1 MNKVSI
7 INMLRKTLST
17 TLILMAIVSLSAC
30 SSLSKIRGALTD
42 DGGVNY
48 QNNQAI
54 KKLEVPPDLTQP
66 EFDKS
71 FELPTGGVISAVSLN
86 NGTAIQQA
94 GTANSSGSN
103 VGVVRRGDLSSIKTV
118 SGKTVL
124 QVNDT
129 YPRSLV
135 LTEIMLTRMGFS
147 TISKSTAGDVI
158 TAKYNGSDVT
168 VDGKRKGFF
177 SRAKSLVGLSGSDNK
192 ALSQGK
198 SYRFS
203 IVNQQGAPIVRVSR
217 VDGNALSDAAHTK
230 IIRLLNTAFNS

>member
-71 FELPTGGVISAVSLN
+71 FELPAGGVISAVSLN

-94 GTANSSGSN
+94 GTANASGSN
-103 VGVVRRGDLSSIKTV
+103 VGAIRRGDLSIIKTV

-135 LTEIMLTRMGFS
+135 LTEIMLTRMGFA

-177 SRAKSLVGLSGSDNK
+177 SKAKSLVGMSGNDNK

-203 IVNQQGAPIVRVSR
+203 IINQQGTPIVRVSQ
-217 VDGNALSDAAHTK
+217 VDGKALSDAAHTK
-230 IIRLLNTAFNS
+230 IITLLNTAFNS